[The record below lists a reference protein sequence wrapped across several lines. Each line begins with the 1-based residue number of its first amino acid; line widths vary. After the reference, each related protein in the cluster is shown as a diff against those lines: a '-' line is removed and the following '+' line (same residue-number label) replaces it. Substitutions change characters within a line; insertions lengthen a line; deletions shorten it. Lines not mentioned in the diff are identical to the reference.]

1 MAKFKKG
8 DAVMFKRGCETYGT
22 FVKDSGNGYSVVSV
36 WDSDAGCDEE
46 TSVLTS
52 DLSSAE

>member
-8 DAVMFKRGCETYGT
+8 DSVMFKRGCETYGT
-22 FVKDSGNGYSVVSV
+22 FVKNVGNGYSVVSV
-36 WDSDAGCDEE
+36 WDSDAGRDEE
-46 TSVLTS
+46 TTVPTS